1 MVVGVG
7 RTDICISSCV
17 LFKTELGS
25 LFMLFLY
32 QRSLR
37 FNLFDVSHK
46 RESEVTIKAQL
57 FLGIFDE
64 PFLFP

>member
-37 FNLFDVSHK
+37 FNLVDVLQK
-46 RESEVTIKAQL
+46 RESEVTIKSST
-57 FLGIFDE
+57 FLRHI
-64 PFLFP
+64 